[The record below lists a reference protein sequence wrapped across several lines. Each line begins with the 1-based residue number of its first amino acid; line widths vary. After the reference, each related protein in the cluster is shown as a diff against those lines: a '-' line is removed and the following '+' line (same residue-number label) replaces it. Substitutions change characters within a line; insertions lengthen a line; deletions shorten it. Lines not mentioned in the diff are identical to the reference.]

1 MTTSGRVSRWL
12 ALTMAVA
19 AMVTLL
25 EDMWVSHDQ
34 GSSAISWLSVLIVV
48 VAIAAG
54 VGAAV
59 RSRRLRWVALT
70 PATVVAVGFGLIAFT
85 SVGLPMLVAAG
96 SGVGA
101 LYKDHQPAGT
111 RRARCQS

>member
-1 MTTSGRVSRWL
+1 MTSGRLPRWL
-12 ALTMAVA
+12 ALSMAVA

-48 VAIAAG
+48 VAVAAG

-59 RSRRLRWVALT
+59 PSRRLRWVALV
-70 PATVVAVGFGLIAFT
+70 PATVVAVGFGAIALT
-85 SVGLPMLVAAG
+85 SVGLPMLVAAAL
-96 SGVGA
+96 GVAA
-101 LYKDHQPAGT
+101 LYDDRQPAGT
-111 RRARCQS
+111 RRPRRQG